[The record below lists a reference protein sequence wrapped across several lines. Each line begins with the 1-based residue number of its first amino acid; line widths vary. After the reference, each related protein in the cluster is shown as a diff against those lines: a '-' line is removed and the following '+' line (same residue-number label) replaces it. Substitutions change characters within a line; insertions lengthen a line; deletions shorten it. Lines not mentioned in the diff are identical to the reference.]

1 MTRAEQ
7 IQSASDTYLCGDK
20 SYTAVYEEKAF
31 IAGAEWADKNPAC
44 ISVEDDTILDLA
56 IKQVARDALKGIKPI
71 QTTYSLHDG
80 VEVETNEY
88 YNAEQMMQMFQ
99 KGCDFAS
106 AYILQKVKEQVGG
119 DK

>member
-31 IAGAEWADKNPAC
+31 TAGAEWADKNPAC
-44 ISVEDDTILDLA
+44 ISVKDDTILDLA
-56 IKQVARDALKGIKPI
+56 IKQVAREALKGIKPI
-71 QTTYSLHDG
+71 VQTHTLRDG
-80 VEVETNEY
+80 FEAELNEY

-99 KGCDFAS
+99 KGSDFAS
-106 AYILQKVKEQVGG
+106 KYILQKVKEQIGG
-119 DK
+119 KK